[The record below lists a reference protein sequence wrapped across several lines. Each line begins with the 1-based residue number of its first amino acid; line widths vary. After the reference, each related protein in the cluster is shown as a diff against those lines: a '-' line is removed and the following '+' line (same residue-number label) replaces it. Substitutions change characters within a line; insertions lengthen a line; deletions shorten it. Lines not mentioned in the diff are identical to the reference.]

1 MSESHEKPD
10 PGEMQTTTVVEDLIL
25 TEAFLIKGRVEG
37 KFNRLSKVLQDS
49 ERRFIAI
56 RDALMVNLRHGEKIT
71 TPRVLVNIDQVILA
85 HELVDAAGDYYQK
98 QIATEKKT
106 VRIRAFCT
114 GFTNLEIAGLIRPG
128 AYESDARFF
137 IMEAP
142 VFRGLDHDASAD
154 FAILK
159 KLPYAIIQKEKL
171 AYIYDFSF

>member
-1 MSESHEKPD
+1 MSEPEETPD
-10 PGEMQTTTVVEDLIL
+10 QDESGTSTVVEDLVL

-37 KFNRLSKVLQDS
+37 KFNRLSKMLQDS
-49 ERRFIAI
+49 ERRFVAI
-56 RDALMVNLRHGEKIT
+56 RDAMMVNLKHGEKIT
-71 TPRVLVNIDQVILA
+71 TPRVLVNIDQLILA

-114 GFTNLEIAGLIRPG
+114 GFMNLEIAGLIRPG

-137 IMEAP
+137 IMEQP
-142 VFRGLDHDASAD
+142 TFRGLDHDVSHD
-154 FAILK
+154 LAILR
-159 KLPYAIIQKEKL
+159 KLPYAIVQKQKL